1 LADAPAGP
9 AWIAPAEWE
18 PHERTWMAWPAAPY
32 VRAGGPA
39 IFDAYARTARAIAR
53 HEPVTMLCRPEE
65 RAEAEAAVGDGVEV
79 VTAAIDDSWLRD
91 SGPTFVRSPEGRLGA
106 IEWRFNGWGQQ
117 RWARWEHDQHV
128 SELVAER
135 AGAESV
141 VSALVNE
148 GGGIALDGEGT
159 VIVTASVQLDPERNP
174 GWARADVEAELAR
187 TLGATTVIW
196 LERGLCADMGR
207 YGTRGHVDLMAAFVR
222 PGVVVVHDQPDPD
235 HPDAALTAQNQAI
248 LEQAVDGR
256 GRRLELVPLRAPT
269 APVVDGVPLDWSYVN
284 FAFANGAIVL
294 GAFGDPADRE
304 AVATFAALLPDR
316 TIEVVPVAALFD
328 KGGGLHCITQQQP
341 VARLR

>member
-1 LADAPAGP
+1 
-9 AWIAPAEWE
+9 
-18 PHERTWMAWPAAPY
+18 MAWPAAPY
-32 VRAGGPA
+32 VRAGGEA
-39 IFDAYARTARAIAR
+39 VLDAYARTAHAIAR

-65 RAEAEAAVGDGVEV
+65 RGEAEAAVGAVADV
-79 VTAAIDDSWLRD
+79 VVAAIDDSWLRD

-106 IEWRFNGWGQQ
+106 VQWRFNGWGQQ
-117 RWARWEHDQHV
+117 RWARWDHDQHV
-128 SELVAER
+128 SELVAEW
-135 AGAESV
+135 ADAEPV

-196 LERGLCADMGR
+196 LERGLYADMGR

-222 PGVVVVHDQPDPD
+222 PGVVVVHEQPDPS
-235 HPDAALTAQNQAI
+235 HPDAELTAQNRAL
-248 LEQAVDGR
+248 LEQATDSR
-256 GRRLELVPLRAPT
+256 GRRLELVPLPAPA

-284 FAFANGAIVL
+284 FAFANGAVVL
-294 GAFGDPADRE
+294 GAFGDPVDDE
-304 AVATFAALLPDR
+304 AAAIFRALLPER

-341 VARLR
+341 VARRR